1 MKKWV
6 IPIIIGL
13 VVIVGIAYR
22 ISVVKGQENKKVEG
36 VEAIQMRE
44 GFPVEVVP
52 VQVGPF
58 EVWREIPGKVEGY
71 RQAVISTP
79 VTARVASIRYQV
91 GDEVK
96 KDVPII
102 NLDESDPKDFSRSK
116 LLRSVYEDSRREYER
131 YKVLSD
137 SGGISANALEKVR
150 LAMES
155 AKTNLEQADANVQ
168 LSSPVSG
175 TLMALYA
182 RVGERAER
190 DKTIAVV
197 SAVDQLRVVA
207 AVSDHDVA
215 ELKPGQDVR
224 LVTAPGK
231 EHRGKVER
239 VSLGANPDT
248 GLFDLEIMLDNEER
262 NLRIGTYVN
271 VEVRIYSEK
280 KAAAVDS
287 RTRFRDSD
295 GKECVFQAE
304 GDIAHKVAVRVVA
317 ENDDNSSLEGL
328 NPAWPVVLTGQSQL
342 KDGVKL
348 RIEKAEKISQTSPTG
363 QTGRTE

>member
-6 IPIIIGL
+6 IPIIVGL

-22 ISVVKGQENKKVEG
+22 IAVVKGQENKKSEG

-71 RQAVISTP
+71 RQALVSTP
-79 VTARVASIRYQV
+79 VTARVATIHYQV

-102 NLDESDPKDFSRSK
+102 ILDESDPKDFSRSK
-116 LLRSVYEDSRREYER
+116 LLRSVYEESRKEYER
-131 YKVLSD
+131 YKVLSE
-137 SGGISANALEKVR
+137 SGGISENALEKVR

-155 AKTNLEQADANVQ
+155 AKTNLEQADSNVQ
-168 LSSPVSG
+168 LTSPVSG

-190 DKTIAVV
+190 DRTLAVV

-215 ELKPGQDVR
+215 ELKPGQAVR

-248 GLFDLEIMLDNEER
+248 GLFDLEMMLDNEER
-262 NLRIGTYVN
+262 DLRIGTYVN
-271 VEVRIYSEK
+271 VGIRILSENQ
-280 KAAAVDS
+280 ATAVDS
-287 RTRFRDSD
+287 RARFRDSD

-304 GDIAHKVAVRVVA
+304 GDIARKVAVRVVA
-317 ENDDNSSLEGL
+317 ENDDYSFLEGL
-328 NPAWPVVLTGQSQL
+328 NPAWPVVLSGQGRL

-348 RIEKAEKISQTSPTG
+348 RIEKASEK
-363 QTGRTE
+363 